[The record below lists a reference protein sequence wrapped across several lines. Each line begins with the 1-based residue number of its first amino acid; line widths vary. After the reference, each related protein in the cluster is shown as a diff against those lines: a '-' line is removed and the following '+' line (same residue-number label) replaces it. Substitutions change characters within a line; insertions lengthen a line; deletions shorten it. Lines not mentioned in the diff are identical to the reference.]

1 VSEPT
6 WSERDANG
14 ADASQA
20 NRRESEAAETGAGG
34 AEAGAA
40 AASGRAPAGAGSA
53 PDPAWKPPTADS
65 VAETVPAPGVAADSV
80 ADTVPTPGL
89 AADSVAGTV
98 PTPGLAA
105 DSVAGTAPS
114 PGVAADSPARALVR
128 SPLSDGEWQR
138 LHPLTP
144 LLRGG
149 LFLLVIVGV
158 IIANMRERLLEF
170 FLPSVTDLPPG
181 VLPPDPVDFLFSNN
195 LILLAAGG
203 ALMVLVVLL
212 VAFRLSWRFHTFRI
226 SDDDVEVRSG
236 VLFRTHRR
244 APLDRVQGVNLTR
257 PMVARLLGLAK
268 LEVVGAGLDSNVKL
282 EYLSANAAET
292 VRGDILRLASGRRL
306 AERGVAAG
314 ASGSPVRKA
323 ADAVAAGIQGIV
335 DGEDISDAEPE
346 SIVRIPLGRLVAS
359 RVLSGST
366 IMLVGLV
373 VVIAVAAALSTVWL
387 LFTVVP
393 AFLAFGAYYVRSIA
407 RGLRYSIAPSAD
419 GVRLTFG
426 LFTTISEVVP
436 PGRVHA
442 IEVHQPLLWRPFGWW
457 SISINRLSGR
467 GSTDSSA
474 DLFAA
479 VLPIGTRDDVEK
491 VLRILAPALPPEE
504 WTYVFRHGILG
515 PADDDPYVI
524 TPRRVRLLRPL
535 SWRRNGA
542 VLTADAL
549 FLRRGWARRTLT
561 VVPLARLQSVGVQQG
576 PLARATRTAT
586 LAAHVIAGAVQTSV
600 GALDRDDAVAL
611 FEDTTRAT
619 IGAAAGDRSHR
630 WAG

>member
-1 VSEPT
+1 MTDPH
-6 WSERDANG
+6 DA
-14 ADASQA
+14 D
-20 NRRESEAAETGAGG
+20 RRG
-34 AEAGAA
+34 
-40 AASGRAPAGAGSA
+40 P
-53 PDPAWKPPTADS
+53 
-65 VAETVPAPGVAADSV
+65 
-80 ADTVPTPGL
+80 
-89 AADSVAGTV
+89 
-98 PTPGLAA
+98 
-105 DSVAGTAPS
+105 
-114 PGVAADSPARALVR
+114 DSPAARALVR

-149 LFLLVIVGV
+149 LFLLVIIGV
-158 IIANMRERLLEF
+158 IVANLRERLFEL
-170 FLPSVTDLPPG
+170 FLPAVTDLPPG
-181 VLPPDPVDFLFSNN
+181 VIPPDPVDFILANN
-195 LILLAAGG
+195 LILIAGGG
-203 ALMVLVVLL
+203 ALAVLIVLL
-212 VAFRLSWRFHTFRI
+212 VIFRLSWRFHTFRI

-282 EYLSANAAET
+282 EYLSAKAAET

-306 AERGVAAG
+306 AERGVAA
-314 ASGSPVRKA
+314 APAGSAVQQA

-335 DGEDISDAEPE
+335 DGEDFSDAEPE
-346 SIVRIPLGRLVAS
+346 SIVRIPFGRLVAS

-366 IMLVGLV
+366 LMLVALIV
-373 VVIAVAAALSTVWL
+373 AIIVAASLSTLWL
-387 LFTVVP
+387 LFTIVP

-407 RGLRYSIAPSAD
+407 RGLRDSIAPSSD

-457 SISINRLSGR
+457 SISVNRLTGR
-467 GSTDSSA
+467 GSTDSST
-474 DLFAA
+474 DPFAA
-479 VLPIGTRDDVEK
+479 VLPIGTRDDIER
-491 VLRILAPALPPEE
+491 VLRILAPALPAEE
-504 WTYVFRHGILG
+504 WSFVFRDGILG
-515 PADDDPYVI
+515 PEDDDPYVV

-542 VLTADAL
+542 VVTEDAL
-549 FLRRGWARRTLT
+549 FLRRGWVRRTLAI
-561 VVPLARLQSVGVQQG
+561 VPLARLQSIGLHQG

-586 LAAHVIAGAVQTSV
+586 LAAHVIAGTVRTSV
-600 GALDRDDAVAL
+600 GALDRDAAL
-611 FEDTTRAT
+611 TLFGETARAT
-619 IGAAAGDRSHR
+619 VAAAAGDRSHR

>member
-1 VSEPT
+1 MTDPT
-6 WSERDANG
+6 
-14 ADASQA
+14 
-20 NRRESEAAETGAGG
+20 
-34 AEAGAA
+34 
-40 AASGRAPAGAGSA
+40 A
-53 PDPAWKPPTADS
+53 PDPSNPGGAVPGGAAPDPSWGPPTA
-65 VAETVPAPGVAADSV
+65 
-80 ADTVPTPGL
+80 
-89 AADSVAGTV
+89 
-98 PTPGLAA
+98 
-105 DSVAGTAPS
+105 GTAAQGQSSAQGNP
-114 PGVAADSPARALVR
+114 AAQEHPAAHEHPAVDDAPPRALVR
-128 SPLSDGEWQR
+128 SPLSDGEWRR

-149 LFLLVIVGV
+149 LFLLVVIGIIV
-158 IIANMRERLLEF
+158 ANMRERLLEI
-170 FLPSVTDLPPG
+170 FLPAVTDLPPG
-181 VLPPDPVDFLFSNN
+181 VLPPDPVDFLFANN
-195 LILLAAGG
+195 LILIAGGG
-203 ALMVLVVLL
+203 ALAVLIVLL

-282 EYLSANAAET
+282 EYLSAHAAET
-292 VRGDILRLASGRRL
+292 VRGDILRLASGRRR
-306 AERGVAAG
+306 AERGAVAVGGGSLVQQAAG
-314 ASGSPVRKA
+314 AVG
-323 ADAVAAGIQGIV
+323 AGIQNIV
-335 DGEDISDAEPE
+335 DGEDLSDAEPE
-346 SIVRIPLGRLVAS
+346 SIVRIPFGRLVAS

-366 IMLVGLV
+366 LLLIAFIVAI
-373 VVIAVAAALSTVWL
+373 VIAASLSTLWL

-393 AFLAFGAYYVRSIA
+393 AFLGFGAYYVRSIA
-407 RGLRYSIAPSAD
+407 RGLRYSIAPSPD

-457 SISINRLSGR
+457 AVSVNRLSGR
-467 GSTDSSA
+467 GSTDSTT
-474 DLFAA
+474 DPFAA
-479 VLPIGTRDDVEK
+479 VLPIGTRDDVER

-504 WTYVFRHGILG
+504 WTYVFHHGILG
-515 PADDDPYVI
+515 PVEEDPYVI
-524 TPRRVRLLRPL
+524 TPARARLLRPF

-561 VVPLARLQSVGVQQG
+561 IVPLARLQSVGLRQG
-576 PLARATRTAT
+576 PIGRATRTAT
-586 LAAHVIAGAVQTSV
+586 LAAHVIAGTVQTSV
-600 GALDRDDAVAL
+600 GALDRDAALAL
-611 FEDTTRAT
+611 FEDTAHAT
-619 IGAAAGDRSHR
+619 VAAAAGDRSHR

>member
-1 VSEPT
+1 MTDHTGSDGRPT
-6 WSERDANG
+6 DPRWDPPP
-14 ADASQA
+14 
-20 NRRESEAAETGAGG
+20 
-34 AEAGAA
+34 AEAVVPEGAA
-40 AASGRAPAGAGSA
+40 PGDAP
-53 PDPAWKPPTADS
+53 P
-65 VAETVPAPGVAADSV
+65 
-80 ADTVPTPGL
+80 
-89 AADSVAGTV
+89 
-98 PTPGLAA
+98 
-105 DSVAGTAPS
+105 
-114 PGVAADSPARALVR
+114 RALVR

-149 LFLLVIVGV
+149 LFLLVIIG
-158 IIANMRERLLEF
+158 IIVANLRERLIEL
-170 FLPSVTDLPPG
+170 FLPAVTDLPPG
-181 VLPPDPVDFLFSNN
+181 VIPPDPVDFILANN
-195 LILLAAGG
+195 LILIAAGG
-203 ALMVLVVLL
+203 ALAVLIVLL
-212 VAFRLSWRFHTFRI
+212 VIFRLSWRFHTFRI

-282 EYLSANAAET
+282 EYLSAKAAET

-306 AERGVAAG
+306 AERGVSSPAG
-314 ASGSPVRKA
+314 SAVQQA

-335 DGEDISDAEPE
+335 DGEDFSDAEPE
-346 SIVRIPLGRLVAS
+346 SIVRIPFGRLVAS
-359 RVLSGST
+359 RLLSGST
-366 IMLVGLV
+366 LMLVALI
-373 VVIAVAAALSTVWL
+373 IAIIVGASLSTLWF
-387 LFTVVP
+387 LFTIVP

-407 RGLRYSIAPSAD
+407 RGLRYSIAPSPD

-457 SISINRLSGR
+457 SISVNRLTGR
-467 GSTDSSA
+467 GSTDSTT
-474 DLFAA
+474 DPFAA
-479 VLPIGTRDDVEK
+479 VLPIGTRDDVER

-504 WTYVFRHGILG
+504 WSLVFRDGILG
-515 PADDDPYVI
+515 PIDDDPYVV

-542 VLTADAL
+542 VVTPDAL
-549 FLRRGWARRTLT
+549 FLRRGWVRRTL
-561 VVPLARLQSVGVQQG
+561 VIVPLARLQSVGLRQG
-576 PLARATRTAT
+576 PLGRATRTAT
-586 LAAHVIAGAVQTSV
+586 LAAHVIAGTVRTSV
-600 GALDRDDAVAL
+600 GALDRDAAL
-611 FEDTTRAT
+611 TLFDDTARAT
-619 IGAAAGDRSHR
+619 VAAAAEDRSHR

>member
-1 VSEPT
+1 MTDRTGSDGRPT
-6 WSERDANG
+6 DPRWDPPP
-14 ADASQA
+14 
-20 NRRESEAAETGAGG
+20 
-34 AEAGAA
+34 AEAVVPEG
-40 AASGRAPAGAGSA
+40 AASGDAP
-53 PDPAWKPPTADS
+53 P
-65 VAETVPAPGVAADSV
+65 
-80 ADTVPTPGL
+80 
-89 AADSVAGTV
+89 
-98 PTPGLAA
+98 
-105 DSVAGTAPS
+105 
-114 PGVAADSPARALVR
+114 RALVR

-149 LFLLVIVGV
+149 LFLLVIIG
-158 IIANMRERLLEF
+158 IIVANLRERLIVL
-170 FLPSVTDLPPG
+170 FLPAVTDLPPG
-181 VLPPDPVDFLFSNN
+181 VIPPDPVDFILANN
-195 LILLAAGG
+195 LILIAAGG
-203 ALMVLVVLL
+203 ALAVLIVLL
-212 VAFRLSWRFHTFRI
+212 VIFRLSWRFHTFRI

-282 EYLSANAAET
+282 EYLSAKAAET

-306 AERGVAAG
+306 AERGVSSPAG
-314 ASGSPVRKA
+314 SAVQQA

-335 DGEDISDAEPE
+335 DGEDFSDAEPE
-346 SIVRIPLGRLVAS
+346 SIVRIPFGRLVAS
-359 RVLSGST
+359 RLLSGST
-366 IMLVGLV
+366 LMLVALI
-373 VVIAVAAALSTVWL
+373 IAIIVGASLSTLWF
-387 LFTVVP
+387 LFTIVP

-407 RGLRYSIAPSAD
+407 RGLRYSIAPSPD

-457 SISINRLSGR
+457 SISVNRLTGR
-467 GSTDSSA
+467 GSTDSTT
-474 DLFAA
+474 DPFAA
-479 VLPIGTRDDVEK
+479 VLPIGTRDDVER

-504 WTYVFRHGILG
+504 WSLVFRDGILG
-515 PADDDPYVI
+515 PIDDDPYVV

-542 VLTADAL
+542 VVTPDAL
-549 FLRRGWARRTLT
+549 FLRRGWVRRTL
-561 VVPLARLQSVGVQQG
+561 VIVPLARLQSVGLRQG
-576 PLARATRTAT
+576 PLGRATRTAT
-586 LAAHVIAGAVQTSV
+586 LAAHVIPGTVRTSV
-600 GALDRDDAVAL
+600 GALDRDAAL
-611 FEDTTRAT
+611 TLFDDTARAT
-619 IGAAAGDRSHR
+619 VAAAAEDRSHR

>member
-1 VSEPT
+1 MTDPT
-6 WSERDANG
+6 AEDGRDPAASHPG
-14 ADASQA
+14 ASHPGASHP
-20 NRRESEAAETGAGG
+20 G
-34 AEAGAA
+34 AEVSGASHPSASHPAASTPGASHAGAEV
-40 AASGRAPAGAGSA
+40 SGAEVSGAEVPGASA
-53 PDPAWKPPTADS
+53 PDPSWGPPE
-65 VAETVPAPGVAADSV
+65 AESAADPSWGPPAAESAAQV
-80 ADTVPTPGL
+80 HP
-89 AADSVAGTV
+89 AADE
-98 PTPGLAA
+98 TP
-105 DSVAGTAPS
+105 P
-114 PGVAADSPARALVR
+114 RALVR

-149 LFLLVIVGV
+149 LFLLVVIGIIV
-158 IIANMRERLLEF
+158 ANMRERLLEL
-170 FLPSVTDLPPG
+170 FLPAVTDLPPG
-181 VLPPDPVDFLFSNN
+181 VLPPDPVDFLFANN
-195 LILLAAGG
+195 LILIAAGG
-203 ALMVLVVLL
+203 ALAVLIVLL

-282 EYLSANAAET
+282 EYLSARAAET
-292 VRGDILRLASGRRL
+292 VRGDILRLASGRRRSEGRTVAASGGSL
-306 AERGVAAG
+306 VQQAAG
-314 ASGSPVRKA
+314 AVG
-323 ADAVAAGIQGIV
+323 AGIQNMV
-335 DGEDISDAEPE
+335 DGEDFSDAEPE
-346 SIVRIPLGRLVAS
+346 SIVRIPFGRLIAS

-366 IMLVGLV
+366 LMLVAFV
-373 VVIAVAAALSTVWL
+373 VAIAIAASLSTLWL
-387 LFTVVP
+387 LFSIVP
-393 AFLAFGAYYVRSIA
+393 AFLGFGAYYVRSIA
-407 RGLRYSIAPSAD
+407 RGLRYSIAPSPD

-457 SISINRLSGR
+457 AVSVNRLSGR
-467 GSTDSSA
+467 GSTDSST
-474 DLFAA
+474 DPFAA
-479 VLPIGTRDDVEK
+479 VLPIGTRDDVER

-504 WTYVFRHGILG
+504 WTYVFHHGILG
-515 PADDDPYVI
+515 PVEDDPYVI
-524 TPRRVRLLRPL
+524 TPARARLLRPF

-561 VVPLARLQSVGVQQG
+561 IVPLARLQSVGLRQG
-576 PLARATRTAT
+576 PIGRASRTAT
-586 LAAHVIAGAVQTSV
+586 LAAHVIAGTVQTSV
-600 GALDRDDAVAL
+600 GALDRDAAVAL
-611 FEDTTRAT
+611 FEDTAHST
-619 IGAAAGDRSHR
+619 IAAAAGDRSHR